1 MKASASLTNRQK
13 ARPPAHTKLT
23 VLGST
28 GSIGLNTLDI
38 VRQFP
43 QKFRIEALS
52 CRNSIERLVE
62 QIKEFK
68 PRLVCVDT
76 NEQVRE
82 LRETFGRGNSGP
94 ETVFVWGAEGL
105 AQISSDPEVDLVV
118 AGIVGA
124 AGLGP
129 TFSAVEAG
137 KTVAVANKEP
147 LVMAGELFVKTAKK
161 TGAKL
166 LPTDSEH
173 NAIFQALHDEPPER
187 IARLILTASGGPFRD
202 LPLEEFEKITL
213 AEALNHPNWEMGR
226 KISIDSATMMNK
238 GLEIIEA
245 HWLFNTPVEKIDV
258 LMQRESIIHSM
269 VEFIDGSFLAQMGLP
284 DMRVPIAY
292 CLSWPERLPLKIPRM
307 DPVSL
312 KKLHFEAIDP
322 NRFPCLSISV
332 KAAKQG
338 GGSPA
343 VLNGANEEV
352 VYAFSNEEI
361 RFVDIAK
368 TLASVMRKLD
378 ETLQQTAT
386 DFADEIPNFLLN
398 IKSLEDAV
406 QADQWGR
413 EQARKVLDIG
423 RKVR

>member
-1 MKASASLTNRQK
+1 MKSSASLTNRQK

-82 LRETFGRGNSGP
+82 LRETFGRGDSGP

-213 AEALNHPNWEMGR
+213 AEALNHPNWVMGR

>member
-1 MKASASLTNRQK
+1 MKSSASLTNRQK

-82 LRETFGRGNSGP
+82 LRETFGRGDSGP

-118 AGIVGA
+118 AGIVGG

>member
-1 MKASASLTNRQK
+1 MKSSASLTNSQNT
-13 ARPPAHTKLT
+13 PDSVLTKVT

-52 CRNSIERLVE
+52 CRSSIEQIAE

-68 PRLVCVDT
+68 PRLVCVYDS
-76 NEQVRE
+76 EQARE
-82 LRETFGRGNSGP
+82 LRESFRSNGSNPKTEFIFGI
-94 ETVFVWGAEGL
+94 EGL
-105 AQISSDPEVDLVV
+105 KQISSDPEVDLVV

-124 AGLGP
+124 AGLKP

-137 KTVAVANKEP
+137 KIVAVANKEP

-161 TGAKL
+161 TGATL

-173 NAIFQALHDEPPER
+173 NAIFQALHDEPSDR

-202 LPLEEFEKITL
+202 LPLDEFEQITL
-213 AEALNHPNWEMGR
+213 ADALNHPNWKMGR
-226 KISIDSATMMNK
+226 KITIDSATMMNK

-284 DMRVPIAY
+284 DMRVPIAF
-292 CLSWPERLPLKIPRM
+292 CLGWPERLPLKIPRL
-307 DPVSL
+307 DPVAL
-312 KKLHFEAIDP
+312 NALHFEAIDER
-322 NRFPCLSISV
+322 RFPCLPLSV

-338 GGSPA
+338 GGATA

-352 VYAFSNEEI
+352 VAAFLNEEI
-361 RFVDIAK
+361 RFVEIYK
-368 TLASVMRKLD
+368 TLDSVMRKLD
-378 ETLQQTAT
+378 ETLQQKAT
-386 DFADEIPNFLLN
+386 DFPDNIPDFLLK
-398 IKSLEDAV
+398 IKTLEDAV

-413 EQARKVLDIG
+413 EQAGKVL
-423 RKVR
+423 KNVQ

>member
-1 MKASASLTNRQK
+1 MKSSASLTNRQK

-82 LRETFGRGNSGP
+82 LRETFGRGNSDP

-292 CLSWPERLPLKIPRM
+292 CLGWPERLPLKIPRM

>member
-1 MKASASLTNRQK
+1 MKPSASLSNSPETQDSVQK
-13 ARPPAHTKLT
+13 KLT
-23 VLGST
+23 ILGST

-38 VRQFP
+38 IRQFP

-52 CRNSIERLVE
+52 CRNSIESLSE

-76 NEQVRE
+76 AKQASE
-82 LRETFGRGNSGP
+82 LRESFRNGNSCP
-94 ETVFVWGAEGL
+94 ETEFVWGTEGL
-105 AQISSDPEVDLVV
+105 KQISSDPEVDLVV

-124 AGLGP
+124 AGLEP
-129 TFSAVEAG
+129 TFAAVEAG
-137 KTVAVANKEP
+137 KIVAVANKEP
-147 LVMAGELFVKTAKK
+147 LVMAGELFIQTAKK

-187 IARLILTASGGPFRD
+187 IAKLILTASGGPFRD
-202 LPLEEFEKITL
+202 LPLDEFEKITL

-226 KISIDSATMMNK
+226 KITIDSATMMNK

-245 HWLFNTPVEKIDV
+245 HWLFNTPVDKIDV

-292 CLSWPERLPLKIPRM
+292 CLGWPERLPLKIPRL
-307 DPVSL
+307 DPVAL
-312 KKLHFEAIDP
+312 NALHFEAIDEQ
-322 NRFPCLSISV
+322 RFPCLPLSLKV
-332 KAAKQG
+332 AKQG
-338 GGSPA
+338 GGAPA
-343 VLNGANEEV
+343 VLNGANEKV
-352 VYAFSNEEI
+352 VAAFLNEEI

-368 TLASVMRKLD
+368 ILASVMQDFD
-378 ETLQQTAT
+378 ETLEQTAQ
-386 DFADEIPNFLLN
+386 DSLADIPDFLLK
-398 IKSLEDAV
+398 IKTLEDAL

-413 EQARKVLDIG
+413 EQAGKVL
-423 RKVR
+423 KHLH

>member
-1 MKASASLTNRQK
+1 MKSSASLTNRQK

-82 LRETFGRGNSGP
+82 LRETFGRGDSGP

-292 CLSWPERLPLKIPRM
+292 CLGWPERLPLKIPRL
-307 DPVSL
+307 DPLSMSA
-312 KKLHFEAIDP
+312 LHFEKIDP
-322 NRFPCLSISV
+322 QRYPCLPLAIKV
-332 KAAKQG
+332 AKQG
-338 GGSPA
+338 GAAPA
-343 VLNGANEEV
+343 VLNGANETV
-352 VYAFSNEEI
+352 VTAFLGEEI
-361 RFVDIAK
+361 RFVEIAETIAAVIK
-368 TLASVMRKLD
+368 DFEKALHQVDVPSFLRKIR
-378 ETLQQTAT
+378 T
-386 DFADEIPNFLLN
+386 
-398 IKSLEDAV
+398 LEDAEH
-406 QADQWGR
+406 ADKWGR
-413 EQARKVLDIG
+413 KQASKILESII
-423 RKVR
+423 